1 MRYGKFSYTE
11 ILNMD
16 IEELTFWQDELL
28 KLSDEEEKILRTE
41 L

>member
-11 ILNMD
+11 NLNMD

-28 KLSDEEEKILRTE
+28 KLLDEEEKILRTE

>member
-1 MRYGKFSYTE
+1 
-11 ILNMD
+11 MD